1 MVFLVKMP
9 LCWSLVTVTSMA
21 GLTCMM
27 ENGYMVMLGRITA
40 METTVLGSATTT
52 VHSVVFKSANIYWN
66 SIVLNTYICIH
77 KHCILNSVFLSKSTT
92 KKHQDVM
99 FKAFTACW
107 ILKPQL
113 WTLCS
118 ITNASSFPH
127 FCVSVCAVSFCHRVS
142 HPSFFP
148 CMFMSPNLFS
158 ICVYV
163 SRRSFYLRLYFSS
176 SCLSS
181 CIFPPAFMSTFN
193 FKVFINVY
201 ISGFYKVLRLYLPS
215 PFIYTSMSIR
225 NNLEVTQMWFLR
237 RMMGVSW
244 SLSN

>member
-1 MVFLVKMP
+1 MQQLKNGGGWGGERDIQQSIGRKAESCNREFGKLTDIAPRYTKKIEKRKKHTYSNLMVFLVKMP

-92 KKHQDVM
+92 NKHQDVM

-127 FCVSVCAVSFCHRVS
+127 FCVSVCPLSFCHRVS

-148 CMFMSPNLFS
+148 CMLMSPNLFS

-163 SRRSFYLRLYFSS
+163 SRRSFYLRLYFH
-176 SCLSS
+176 
-181 CIFPPAFMSTFN
+181 
-193 FKVFINVY
+193 
-201 ISGFYKVLRLYLPS
+201 LP
-215 PFIYTSMSIR
+215 F
-225 NNLEVTQMWFLR
+225 
-237 RMMGVSW
+237 
-244 SLSN
+244 